1 MSTLNK
7 KMLIKHGIPTISE
20 ALSSLQKKL
29 QRGFSDENTRKKNE
43 TDFSIVSA
51 ARDFVALGIAA
62 KERAEALSKSK
73 DGTVNESSLSESIK
87 NKLNDFI
94 STEKF
99 DVNKPEQSMMTTFLD
114 YVKSNFALPEGI
126 TSRYE
131 QFREAF
137 DRTPVGQCIE
147 KAVEAVSALYQKAE
161 PQISAV
167 KDKAKDFLDVNKD
180 GQLNLADMGA
190 AVENGASVIGKVAR
204 KLPDISGIDSSTS
217 ENHSPNEMEHF
228 HRQFLFFV
236 AS

>member
-1 MSTLNK
+1 MSVLNK
-7 KMLIKHGIPTISE
+7 KTLTEHRTPTISE
-20 ALSSLQKKL
+20 VLSILQKKL
-29 QRGFSDENTRKKNE
+29 QRGFSDENIQKKNE

-51 ARDFVALGIAA
+51 ARDFVASGIAA

-87 NKLNDFI
+87 RKLNDFI

-99 DVNKPEQSMMTTFLD
+99 DVNKPEQSMTTTFLD
-114 YVKSNFALPEGI
+114 SVKRNFALPEGI

-137 DRTPVGQCIE
+137 DRTPVGQCVE
-147 KAVEAVSALYQKAE
+147 KAVKAVGALYQKAE

-180 GQLNLADMGA
+180 GQLNLADMGV
-190 AVENGASVIGKVAR
+190 AVEKGASAVGKVSR
-204 KLPDISGIDSSTS
+204 KLPDISGIDSSQTS
-217 ENHSPNEMEHF
+217 EQYYSNEME
-228 HRQFLFFV
+228 
-236 AS
+236 

>member
-1 MSTLNK
+1 MSAFNK
-7 KMLIKHGIPTISE
+7 KTLTEHRTPTISE
-20 ALSSLQKKL
+20 VLSTLQKKL
-29 QRGFSDENTRKKNE
+29 QRGFSDENIQRKNE

-51 ARDFVALGIAA
+51 ARDFVASGIAA

-87 NKLNDFI
+87 RKLNDFI

-99 DVNKPEQSMMTTFLD
+99 DVNKPEQSMTTTFLD
-114 YVKSNFALPEGI
+114 SVKRNFALPEGI

-137 DRTPVGQCIE
+137 DRTSVGQCIE
-147 KAVEAVSALYQKAE
+147 KAVKAVGTLYQKAE

-180 GQLNLADMGA
+180 GQLNSADMGA
-190 AVENGASVIGKVAR
+190 AVKKGASAVGKVAR
-204 KLPDISGIDSSTS
+204 KLPDISGIDSSQTS
-217 ENHSPNEMEHF
+217 EQYYSNEME
-228 HRQFLFFV
+228 
-236 AS
+236 

>member
-1 MSTLNK
+1 MSALNK
-7 KMLIKHGIPTISE
+7 KTLTEHRTPTISE
-20 ALSSLQKKL
+20 TLSALQKKL
-29 QRGFSDENTRKKNE
+29 QRGFSDENIKKKNE

-51 ARDFVALGIAA
+51 ARDFVASGIAA

-87 NKLNDFI
+87 RKLNDFI

-99 DVNKPEQSMMTTFLD
+99 DVNKPEQSMTTTFLD
-114 YVKSNFALPEGI
+114 SVKRNFALPEGI

-147 KAVEAVSALYQKAE
+147 KAVKAVGALYQKAE

-180 GQLNLADMGA
+180 GQLNLADMGV
-190 AVENGASVIGKVAR
+190 AVEKGASAVGKVVR
-204 KLPDISGIDSSTS
+204 KLPDISGIDSSQIS
-217 ENHSPNEMEHF
+217 EQYYSNEME
-228 HRQFLFFV
+228 
-236 AS
+236 

>member
-7 KMLIKHGIPTISE
+7 KMLTKHRTPTISE
-20 ALSSLQKKL
+20 ALSTLQKKL

-51 ARDFVALGIAA
+51 ARDFVASGIAA
-62 KERAEALSKSK
+62 KERAEALNKSK

-99 DVNKPEQSMMTTFLD
+99 DVNKPEQSMTTTFLD
-114 YVKSNFALPEGI
+114 SVKRNFALPEGI

-147 KAVEAVSALYQKAE
+147 KAVKAVGALYQKAE
-161 PQISAV
+161 PQINAA

-180 GQLNLADMGA
+180 GQLNFADMGA
-190 AVENGASVIGKVAR
+190 AVEKGASAIGKVAR

-217 ENHSPNEMEHF
+217 EKHYSNEME
-228 HRQFLFFV
+228 
-236 AS
+236 